1 MRGDNARTPHV
12 DVLFQ
17 MHLMEQG
24 IGSRSPLAALL
35 SAIRTLHDKE
45 HLRCEGQELARVR
58 EDVGSDIIFLAE
70 VLWVAVPCS
79 FVAVRGPAISVSTLQ
94 GYID

>member
-1 MRGDNARTPHV
+1 MHGDNAHTPHV

-35 SAIRTLHDKE
+35 SAIRTLHDEE

-70 VLWVAVPCS
+70 VLWVAV
-79 FVAVRGPAISVSTLQ
+79 L
-94 GYID
+94 